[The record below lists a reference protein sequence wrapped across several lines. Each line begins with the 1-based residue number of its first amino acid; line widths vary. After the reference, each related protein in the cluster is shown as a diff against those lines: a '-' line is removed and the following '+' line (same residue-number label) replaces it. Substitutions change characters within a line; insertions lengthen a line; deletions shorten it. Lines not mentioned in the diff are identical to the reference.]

1 MVDRALR
8 RIFGAKREKV
18 TEHWREKRNEELHNF
33 CSSPNVVRVMEPR
46 RM

>member
-1 MVDRALR
+1 MEDRVLR
-8 RIFGAKREKV
+8 RIFGAKR
-18 TEHWREKRNEELHNF
+18 ELHNF